1 MKKILGIAILFCT
14 LFTAPV
20 FAQESKEDIKKKQG
34 QLQKEIEQL
43 NTTLKQIKANKKM
56 SIGEL
61 ALVQRKINARQ
72 ELIGN
77 INRDLKRLDNT
88 IFQNAR
94 EIYRLRKERDSLKL
108 DYAKSIAFAYKNRSN
123 YDYLNFLFS
132 ASSFNDAIKRITYLK
147 SYNSYRQ
154 TQVSTIIKTQDQIE
168 NNNMALSTNKKE
180 KGGTLKEQ
188 SSQLVVLEQD
198 KKEKDNV
205 VLKLKGQEKN
215 IAGEIKT
222 KEKTRQK
229 LNAALQ
235 AIIKREIAE
244 AKKKAEAEALAK
256 KKAEEAKKKADADAL
271 AKKKAEDA
279 KKAADAAK
287 NKTTTD
293 NNTTTNNN
301 KETVIQ
307 PVVETPVVKPPV
319 KEKTYSSLESTDE
332 DRNRSLNFETNRG
345 GLPWPVSSG
354 YISIHY
360 GPYMLTEKLK
370 GNSDGIEIQ
379 VPAGTAVKAVAD
391 GVVASVFD
399 LGGEQAIVVRH
410 GKYFTTYSHLASVN
424 VGRNAT
430 VKAGTLLGKAMS
442 TDGGEGQV
450 LFMVTNDKGV
460 NLNPESWLRPR

>member
-1 MKKILGIAILFCT
+1 MFKRLLTLIILVFSLQVV
-14 LFTAPV
+14 PS
-20 FAQESKEDIKKKQG
+20 FAQESKEDIQKKQN

-43 NTTLKQIKANKKM
+43 NKTLTQIKANKKT
-56 SIGEL
+56 SLGEL
-61 ALVQRKINARQ
+61 SLVQRKIDARQ

-77 INRDLKRLDNT
+77 INRDVKRLDNT
-88 IFQNAR
+88 IFKNAR

-108 DYAKSIAFAYKNRSN
+108 DYARSIVFAYKNRSN

-132 ASSFNDAIKRITYLK
+132 ATSFNDAVKRLTYLK
-147 SYNSYRQ
+147 SYNSFRE
-154 TQVSTIIKTQDQIE
+154 TQVSTIMKTQNQIE
-168 NNNMALSTNKKE
+168 NNNTQLSNNKKE
-180 KGGTLKEQ
+180 KSTTLKEQ
-188 SSQLVVLEQD
+188 SSQLNVLEQD
-198 KKEKDNV
+198 RKEKDNV
-205 VLKLKGQEKN
+205 VAKLKGQEKN

-256 KKAEEAKKKADADAL
+256 KKADEAKKKAEADAL

-279 KKAADAAK
+279 KKAAEISNAK
-287 NKTTTD
+287 KTTD
-293 NNTTTNNN
+293 NNTANSGNSATNN
-301 KETVIQ
+301 
-307 PVVETPVVKPPV
+307 PVVETPVVKPVV
-319 KEKTYSSLESTDE
+319 KEKTYSSLESTEE

-345 GLPWPVSSG
+345 NLPWPVGSG
-354 YISIHY
+354 YISIHF

-399 LGGEQAIVVRH
+399 LGGEQAVVVRH
-410 GKYFTTYSHLASVN
+410 GKYFTTYSHLSSVN
-424 VGRNAT
+424 VGRNSE
-430 VKAGTLLGKAMS
+430 VRAGTVIGKAMS
-442 TDGGEGQV
+442 NEGGEGQV
-450 LFMVTNDKGV
+450 LFMVTNDKGT
-460 NLNPESWLRPR
+460 NLNPESWLRAR